1 MKIFRLSIN
10 YLVIDILSKRIHLL
24 KMHNCSWIMKK
35 KQIRF
40 LQKARQKTSFFAFLL
55 SSQPK
60 ILDGERN
67 ARKKIRLNK

>member
-1 MKIFRLSIN
+1 
-10 YLVIDILSKRIHLL
+10 
-24 KMHNCSWIMKK
+24 MKK